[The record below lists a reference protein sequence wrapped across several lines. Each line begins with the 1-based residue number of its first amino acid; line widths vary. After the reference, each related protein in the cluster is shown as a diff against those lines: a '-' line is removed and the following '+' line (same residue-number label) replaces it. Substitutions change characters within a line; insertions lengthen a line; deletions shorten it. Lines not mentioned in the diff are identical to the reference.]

1 MIVLIVMIISI
12 IIYLLSGRKSIQQT
26 ELSDITD
33 IVPKFEIPA
42 QQPLLQQFEQPVAQQ
57 PAQQLEQPTQPI
69 TKKRKTVRFTPVIDV
84 RAFNVN
90 DGEIV
95 EQYARQI

>member
-42 QQPLLQQFEQPVAQQ
+42 QQPLLQQSEQPVAQ
-57 PAQQLEQPTQPI
+57 QPTQPI